1 MASAYL
7 FHPERIMN
15 IKIEFNE
22 EDAEEMLELVRDL
35 TSCFEEMRAE
45 IKELKRLCDE
55 QKKMS

>member
-1 MASAYL
+1 
-7 FHPERIMN
+7 MN

-22 EDAEEMLELVRDL
+22 EDAEEMLDLVREL
-35 TSCFEEMRAE
+35 SCCFEDMRAE

>member
-1 MASAYL
+1 MVSAYL

-15 IKIEFNE
+15 IKLEFNE
-22 EDAEEMLELVRDL
+22 EDAEEMLDIVREL

>member
-7 FHPERIMN
+7 FHPEIIMKIN
-15 IKIEFNE
+15 IEFNE
-22 EDAEEMLELVRDL
+22 EDAEEMLELVREI
-35 TSCFEEMRAE
+35 TCCFEEMRAE

>member
-7 FHPERIMN
+7 SHPERIMN
-15 IKIEFNE
+15 IKIEFDE
-22 EDAEEMLELVRDL
+22 EDAEEMLELVREL

-55 QKKMS
+55 QKKVS

>member
-1 MASAYL
+1 
-7 FHPERIMN
+7 MN
-15 IKIEFNE
+15 IKLEFNE
-22 EDAEEMLELVRDL
+22 EDAEEMLDIVREL

>member
-7 FHPERIMN
+7 FHPERIMKIN
-15 IKIEFNE
+15 IEFNE

-35 TSCFEEMRAE
+35 TSRFEEMRAE